1 MLICLS
7 LLWAVRSLYLKQ
19 ITMVVMTQPNI
30 RVEGILSRIAPKL
43 KMSNKSFLRIS
54 ETDLFTKDS
63 IADKF

>member
-19 ITMVVMTQPNI
+19 ITMVVMTRLSI

>member
-7 LLWAVRSLYLKQ
+7 LLWAVLSLYLKQ